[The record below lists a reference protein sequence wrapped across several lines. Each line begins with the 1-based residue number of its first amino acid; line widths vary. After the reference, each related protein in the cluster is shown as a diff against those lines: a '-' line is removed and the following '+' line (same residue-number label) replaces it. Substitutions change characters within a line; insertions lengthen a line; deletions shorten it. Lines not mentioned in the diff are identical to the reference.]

1 MVGINDHDKR
11 FKMSTILKQ
20 GGGIYMDRSKY
31 VVTVP
36 PAYTGVVFIFCWTY
50 LTFYATS
57 AGIEAAAPISLYS
70 ASYSISAAAM
80 IFTLLAL
87 SFAPIDRSAFLTNLR
102 TKLIT
107 GIGLSLGTTLLVATG
122 SSTNIALIAVTG
134 IITGVFSGIM
144 LMQWVMSYRRVG
156 LRVAVGSFPLLVAMS
171 VAICA
176 TLMYLPHE
184 IVVASAIVFPA
195 ISEIL
200 FHEVRK
206 EPWPQFEDEEAD
218 LKDRPL
224 NFVLLLLPIAVYS
237 LAAGFLD
244 FSSGYN
250 NYTFAFYALGALVPL
265 VVSGIYM
272 FIVERECFASA
283 FLAPAGVII
292 AVCIPFLTLSDITP
306 FAPFVSIGELGI
318 EVLVFIVIIGFA
330 HFFTLDALKTYA
342 LGRASYVLFNA
353 FGWYIAECADRA
365 FGGLAN
371 SQFSFMFIF
380 VGVEVLTVCLI
391 IAIVKA
397 QKSIPVDL
405 PADSKTTDDVQVS
418 ERSAVGEQVETQ
430 LEEGCTEIVI
440 DGASAATPLNAP
452 ALSLDGKVDMFCRE
466 YGLSQRE
473 RDVFELLAKGYTSPR
488 IQQELY
494 IAAGTVNYH
503 SRNIYAKL
511 GVHSKQEL
519 IALFESSE

>member
-1 MVGINDHDKR
+1 M
-11 FKMSTILKQ
+11 
-20 GGGIYMDRSKY
+20 
-31 VVTVP
+31 
-36 PAYTGVVFIFCWTY
+36 
-50 LTFYATS
+50 
-57 AGIEAAAPISLYS
+57 
-70 ASYSISAAAM
+70 
-80 IFTLLAL
+80 
-87 SFAPIDRSAFLTNLR
+87 
-102 TKLIT
+102 
-107 GIGLSLGTTLLVATG
+107 
-122 SSTNIALIAVTG
+122 
-134 IITGVFSGIM
+134 
-144 LMQWVMSYRRVG
+144 
-156 LRVAVGSFPLLVAMS
+156 
-171 VAICA
+171 
-176 TLMYLPHE
+176 
-184 IVVASAIVFPA
+184 VVASAIVFPI
-195 ISEIL
+195 ISEVM
-200 FHEVRK
+200 FHEARK
-206 EPWPQFEDEEAD
+206 EPWPEFEDEEAD
-218 LKDRPL
+218 VKNRPI

-272 FIVERECFASA
+272 FIVERENFASA
-283 FLAPAGVII
+283 FLAPAGVIV
-292 AVCIPFLTLSDITP
+292 AVCIPFLALSDITP

-353 FGWYIAECADRA
+353 IGWYIAESADRA

-391 IAIVKA
+391 VAIVKA
-397 QKSIPVDL
+397 QKSIPTDFS
-405 PADSKTTDDVQVS
+405 ADSETTDDAQASGQGVI
-418 ERSAVGEQVETQ
+418 ADQVEVR
-430 LEEGCTEIVI
+430 LEGEYAKEVANTAPV
-440 DGASAATPLNAP
+440 AAPSDTPAISPEN
-452 ALSLDGKVDMFCRE
+452 KVDVFCRE

-503 SRNIYAKL
+503 CRNIYAKL

>member
-1 MVGINDHDKR
+1 
-11 FKMSTILKQ
+11 
-20 GGGIYMDRSKY
+20 MDRNKY

-70 ASYSISAAAM
+70 ANYSISAAAM
-80 IFTLLAL
+80 IITLLVL
-87 SFAPIDRSAFLTNLR
+87 SFAPIDRSALLTDLR
-102 TKLIT
+102 TKLLA
-107 GIGLSLGTTLLVATG
+107 GIGLALGTIFLVVTG
-122 SSTNIALIAVTG
+122 NSASIAFIAIAG

-144 LMQWVMSYRRVG
+144 LMQWVIAYRRVG
-156 LRVAVGSFPLLVAMS
+156 LRVAAGSFPLLVAMS
-171 VAICA
+171 VAICT

-184 IVVASAIVFPA
+184 VVVASAIVFPI
-195 ISEIL
+195 ISEVM

-206 EPWPQFEDEEAD
+206 EPWPEFEDEEAD
-218 LKDRPL
+218 VKNRPI

-272 FIVERECFASA
+272 FIVERENFASA
-283 FLAPAGVII
+283 FLAPAGVIV
-292 AVCIPFLTLSDITP
+292 AVCIPFLALSDITP

-353 FGWYIAECADRA
+353 IGWYIAESADRA

-391 IAIVKA
+391 VAIVKA
-397 QKSIPVDL
+397 QKSIPTDFS
-405 PADSKTTDDVQVS
+405 ADSETTDDAQASGQGVI
-418 ERSAVGEQVETQ
+418 ADQVEVR
-430 LEEGCTEIVI
+430 LEGEYAKEVANTAPV
-440 DGASAATPLNAP
+440 AAPSDTPAISPEN
-452 ALSLDGKVDMFCRE
+452 KVDVFCRE

-503 SRNIYAKL
+503 CRNIYAKL

>member
-1 MVGINDHDKR
+1 MVSLNDHDKR
-11 FKMSTILKQ
+11 LKMSTIIKQ
-20 GGGIYMDRSKY
+20 EGGIRMDRSKY

-36 PAYTGVVFIFCWTY
+36 PAYTGVVFVFCWTY

-70 ASYSISAAAM
+70 ASYTISAAAM
-80 IFTLLAL
+80 IITLLVV
-87 SFAPIDRSAFLTNLR
+87 SFAPIDRSAFLTGLR
-102 TKLIT
+102 IKLIT
-107 GIGLSLGTTLLVATG
+107 GIGLALGTTLLVLNG
-122 SSTNIALIAVTG
+122 SSSNVALIAVAG

-176 TLMYLPHE
+176 TLMYLPHKV
-184 IVVASAIVFPA
+184 VVASAIVFPI
-195 ISEIL
+195 ISEL
-200 FHEVRK
+200 MFHEVRK
-206 EPWPQFEDEEAD
+206 EPWPEFEDEEAD
-218 LKDRPL
+218 VKDRPI

-244 FSSGYN
+244 FSSSYN

-272 FIVERECFASA
+272 FIVERESFASA
-283 FLAPAGVII
+283 FLAPAGVIV

-353 FGWYIAECADRA
+353 FGWYIADFADRA

-380 VGVEVLTVCLI
+380 IGVEVLTVCLI
-391 IAIVKA
+391 VAIVKA
-397 QKSIPVDL
+397 QKSIPANL
-405 PADSKTTDDVQVS
+405 PADSKTTDAQAP
-418 ERSAVGEQVETQ
+418 EQGTVGKQVETQ
-430 LEEGCTEIVI
+430 PEEERVKEVVGDT
-440 DGASAATPLNAP
+440 SAAAPLNAP
-452 ALSLDGKVDMFCRE
+452 AMSPESKVDMFCRE

-503 SRNIYAKL
+503 CRNIYAKL

-519 IALFESSE
+519 ITLFESSE